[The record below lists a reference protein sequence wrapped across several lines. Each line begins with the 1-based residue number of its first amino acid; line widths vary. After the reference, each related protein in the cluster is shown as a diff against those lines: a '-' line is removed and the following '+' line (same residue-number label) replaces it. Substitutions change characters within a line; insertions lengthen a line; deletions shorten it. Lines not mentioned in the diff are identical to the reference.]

1 MLKKIDRSLLTIV
14 VCGALGVVLGA
25 TASQAEMNQC
35 FTAERPSDQCLM
47 QDPVM
52 KRVEGMSMGFFAGA
66 GAAIGAT
73 WRMQRKD

>member
-1 MLKKIDRSLLTIV
+1 MLKKLDRSILTIII
-14 VCGALGVVLGA
+14 CGGLGVVLGA

-35 FTAERPSDQCLM
+35 LTAERPSNQCLM

-73 WRMQRKD
+73 WRMQGKG

>member
-1 MLKKIDRSLLTIV
+1 MVKKIDSSVLTIV
-14 VCGALGVVLGA
+14 LCGALGVVLGA

-35 FTAERPSDQCLM
+35 LTAANPSHQCLT

-73 WRMQRKD
+73 WQMKRKG